1 MRELQADK
9 FAKGEGNFQLAAMM
23 ALKKCGIKCDDAT
36 KVQSF
41 LESHQMGA
49 LIIAYK
55 AWTDDQVKQL
65 RKLCELGHSNANI
78 ADRIGITID
87 IVKSKIK
94 EQGIM
99 VFSRGSFEL
108 VTKC

>member
-1 MRELQADK
+1 
-9 FAKGEGNFQLAAMM
+9 
-23 ALKKCGIKCDDAT
+23 
-36 KVQSF
+36 
-41 LESHQMGA
+41 MGA